1 MYIAQESSRTT
12 SAEASRGPDPQ
23 PTLTLPVSMASS
35 SSSSSSSVND
45 DLCFAL
51 HALFDRLEGAA
62 YPTWSTN
69 ASHGLLATSSGDKNV
84 TSDATSAAVHQA
96 VDYALLT
103 GSGGLDDE
111 ISGAG
116 SIYDNI
122 KFCLAGIV
130 NPVLC
135 LFGLVGN
142 IFNVLVLSRGRM
154 KATLDC
160 SMERAAHTGLVAL
173 AVSDILYCLSAMCHS
188 FFVSRTQTAFQSLSL
203 QLYIQIYGPY
213 LQNTFLHTGT
223 WLTVVMAAGRYAA
236 ICRPLQA
243 RHLVGARSTR
253 LAVLFTF
260 IVWTLLDMPRLW
272 TYEVVQ
278 QDCPTGHSRYYI
290 LDHGQFVQNERLKM
304 AFTYLWAII
313 GYVLP
318 VLTLGYCN
326 VHLIKALR
334 ESIRLRR
341 LYRVNAK
348 GLLSGSRISPT
359 LVAIIFMY
367 IILISP
373 SEILHFCYYA
383 VNGSDVEI
391 LNTAIVVTNLLQ
403 TMNFAFNF
411 VLYCIVNVHFRQ
423 TSKELLLCISKSA
436 AIYRRSW
443 HNSSTSYVTRA
454 SLLAHSVHETIL

>member
-1 MYIAQESSRTT
+1 MCIARESWQTT
-12 SAEASRGPDPQ
+12 PAEVPRGPDPR
-23 PTLTLPVSMASS
+23 PVLTLPVSMASS
-35 SSSSSSSVND
+35 LND
-45 DLCFAL
+45 DLCLAL
-51 HALFDRLEGAA
+51 HILFDRLEGATHV
-62 YPTWSTN
+62 TWSAN
-69 ASHGLLATSSGDKNV
+69 ASRHPLATSSGDNKNLTSDV
-84 TSDATSAAVHQA
+84 TSAHLAAA
-96 VDYALLT
+96 DYSLLT
-103 GSGGLDDE
+103 GSGGLDYE
-111 ISGAG
+111 VNGAG
-116 SIYDNI
+116 SVHDEI
-122 KFCLAGIV
+122 KFCLSGIV

-173 AVSDILYCLSAMCHS
+173 AVSDIMYCLSAMCHS
-188 FFVSRTQTAFQSLSL
+188 LFVSRTQTAFPSLSL

-213 LQNTFLHTGT
+213 LQNTFLHTGA
-223 WLTVVMAAGRYAA
+223 WLTVIMAAGRYAA

-253 LAVLFTF
+253 LAVVFTF
-260 IVWTLLDMPRLW
+260 VVWTLLDMPRLW

-278 QDCPTGHSRYYI
+278 HDCPTGHSRYYI
-290 LDHGQFVQNERLKM
+290 LDHGQFVMNGRLKV

-313 GYVLP
+313 GYLLP

-326 VHLIKALR
+326 VHLVKALR
-334 ESIRLRR
+334 ESIRVRR

-348 GLLSGSRISPT
+348 GLMSGSRISPT

-367 IILISP
+367 ILLISP

-383 VNGSDVEI
+383 VSGSDVEI

-436 AIYRRSW
+436 ATYHRSW
-443 HNSSTSYVTRA
+443 NRSSTSYVTRA
-454 SLLAHSVHETIL
+454 SLLANSVHETIL